1 MSHFPI
7 YKDSCH
13 SLFSSKCQMDQPTQ
27 LCVAILLN
35 HEITKSPQREQRYWL
50 YMENFKQY
58 PHLQVSNSKSSFST
72 NLFGRF
78 PNTYRQK
85 KQHQPRRQT
94 LTMISF
100 FLTNYQFEVILNQSN
115 NLQLLIRWQ
124 AKTRKNRSFHCRK
137 FRKFKVKQPQNINQ
151 LQVQSLDNQM
161 TPMQPIQSHVS
172 ISLMVIQSVMFN
184 NIYYRI
190 YTFQL
195 ILSLHK
201 TS

>member
-58 PHLQVSNSKSSFST
+58 PHVQVSNSKSSFST

-85 KQHQPRRQT
+85 KQHQPQRKT

-100 FLTNYQFEVILNQSN
+100 FSYELSGHRSLNFKGVTAKKKKRQ
-115 NLQLLIRWQ
+115 QLKTFSIESWQ
-124 AKTRKNRSFHCRK
+124 QTALGKTTLHSIGKCM
-137 FRKFKVKQPQNINQ
+137 
-151 LQVQSLDNQM
+151 QM
-161 TPMQPIQSHVS
+161 
-172 ISLMVIQSVMFN
+172 LYFN
-184 NIYYRI
+184 DPSRE
-190 YTFQL
+190 
-195 ILSLHK
+195 
-201 TS
+201 